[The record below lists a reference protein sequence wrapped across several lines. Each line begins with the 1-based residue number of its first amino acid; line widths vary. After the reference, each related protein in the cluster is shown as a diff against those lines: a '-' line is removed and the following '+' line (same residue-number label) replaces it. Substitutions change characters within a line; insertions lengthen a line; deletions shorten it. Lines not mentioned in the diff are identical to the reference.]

1 MDDTSGRISQGSA
14 PEQVDLVPG
23 QVSPANAHVLITQS
37 GYVYVDVRDAD
48 EYEEGRPAGA
58 VNVPFS
64 ASATARFVEA
74 IRSRFEA
81 DSKIVVGC
89 NSGKRSALAVRALVD
104 SGFSSVVECRTGWDG
119 TRGIFGEL
127 REAGWKRVGLPTEN
141 GSPKRS

>member
-1 MDDTSGRISQGSA
+1 MT
-14 PEQVDLVPG
+14 E
-23 QVSPANAHVLITQS
+23 QVSPENAHALVTS
-37 GYVYVDVRDAD
+37 GGYAYVDVREAD
-48 EYEEGRPAGA
+48 EFEEGHPAGA

-64 ASATARFVEA
+64 ASAVSDFVSA
-74 IRSRFEA
+74 IRSRFHA

-89 NSGKRSALAVRALVD
+89 NSGKRSAVAVRALAQ
-104 SGFSSVVECRTGWDG
+104 SGFTRIVESRAGWDG

>member
-1 MDDTSGRISQGSA
+1 MDDTRRPNPQGPA
-14 PEQVDLVPG
+14 PE
-23 QVSPANAHVLITQS
+23 QVSPANAQMLMTRDA
-37 GYVYVDVRDAD
+37 YVYVDVRDAD
-48 EYEEGRPAGA
+48 EFDEGRPAGA

-64 ASATARFVEA
+64 ASAAAPFVDA
-74 IRSRFEA
+74 IRSRFQA

-104 SGFSSVVECRTGWDG
+104 SGFSNVVECRTGWDG

-141 GSPKRS
+141 GLPKRS